1 MPRGNYPP
9 QNKIN
14 GIFLEFFVSLWF
26 LRQVLGVYGRV
37 FLVLLFYWFDSE
49 RGKEG
54 EREREGCR
62 DVWLGR

>member
-37 FLVLLFYWFDSE
+37 FLVLLFY
-49 RGKEG
+49 
-54 EREREGCR
+54 
-62 DVWLGR
+62 